1 MPGVGRTISGRIA
14 WVDHSQAPP
23 KKEAIAPL
31 FSLLKSIEKYT
42 KSRVEKIDSGGFM
55 SITPNSPK
63 DASKLE
69 RVVEKWTVPIGNL
82 FVSLFHRIAL
92 FGIGAATVW
101 SAGIA
106 FLGMVA
112 KGSASIEDLLLLF
125 IYLEIGAMV
134 GIYFK
139 TNHMPVRFLIYVAI
153 TAVTRL
159 IIDLVN
165 TKHEADLPILYMG
178 LTILILALANAIVR
192 YASFKFPSR
201 TGESE

>member
-1 MPGVGRTISGRIA
+1 MNI
-14 WVDHSQAPP
+14 PP
-23 KKEAIAPL
+23 TSSKEA
-31 FSLLKSIEKYT
+31 SKIEAT
-42 KSRVEKIDSGGFM
+42 I
-55 SITPNSPK
+55 
-63 DASKLE
+63 
-69 RVVEKWTVPIGNL
+69 EKWTVPIGNL

-101 SAGIA
+101 SAAVA
-106 FLGMVA
+106 FVGMIS
-112 KGSASIEDLLLLF
+112 KGAASIEDLLLLF

-165 TKHEADLPILYMG
+165 TKHEADMPILLMG
-178 LTILILALANAIVR
+178 LTILILAIANAVVR
-192 YASFKFPSR
+192 YASFKFPSKS
-201 TGESE
+201 GGSE

>member
-1 MPGVGRTISGRIA
+1 M
-14 WVDHSQAPP
+14 
-23 KKEAIAPL
+23 
-31 FSLLKSIEKYT
+31 
-42 KSRVEKIDSGGFM
+42 
-55 SITPNSPK
+55 TPRLPK

-69 RVVEKWTVPIGNL
+69 DALERLTVPIGNL

-101 SAGIA
+101 SAAVA
-106 FLGMVA
+106 FIGMA
-112 KGSASIEDLLLLF
+112 NKGSASIEDLLLLF

-153 TAVTRL
+153 TAVTRF

-165 TKHEADLPILYMG
+165 TRHEADMAILFMG

-192 YASFKFPSR
+192 YASFKYPSKS
-201 TGESE
+201 GDSD

>member
-1 MPGVGRTISGRIA
+1 MNMPNGA
-14 WVDHSQAPP
+14 
-23 KKEAIAPL
+23 
-31 FSLLKSIEKYT
+31 
-42 KSRVEKIDSGGFM
+42 
-55 SITPNSPK
+55 PK
-63 DASKLE
+63 DASKIEEAIE
-69 RVVEKWTVPIGNL
+69 RWTVPIGNL

-92 FGIGAATVW
+92 FGIGGATVW
-101 SAGIA
+101 SAAVA
-106 FLGMVA
+106 FMGMVS

-165 TKHEADLPILYMG
+165 TKHEADMAILLMG
-178 LTILILALANAIVR
+178 LTILILALANAVVR
-192 YASFKFPSR
+192 YASFKYPSK

>member
-1 MPGVGRTISGRIA
+1 MVNLMNT
-14 WVDHSQAPP
+14 PP
-23 KKEAIAPL
+23 K
-31 FSLLKSIEKYT
+31 SSNT
-42 KSRVEKIDSGGFM
+42 
-55 SITPNSPK
+55 
-63 DASKLE
+63 SKLE
-69 RVVEKWTVPIGNL
+69 EILEKWTVPIGNL

-101 SAGIA
+101 SAVVA
-106 FLGMVA
+106 FLGMVS

-165 TKHEADLPILYMG
+165 TKHEADMAILFMG
-178 LTILILALANAIVR
+178 VTILILALANAIVR
-192 YASFKFPSR
+192 YASFKYPSR
-201 TGESE
+201 SGDNE

>member
-1 MPGVGRTISGRIA
+1 MNS
-14 WVDHSQAPP
+14 
-23 KKEAIAPL
+23 
-31 FSLLKSIEKYT
+31 
-42 KSRVEKIDSGGFM
+42 
-55 SITPNSPK
+55 NSPK
-63 DASKLE
+63 DMMKIESLI
-69 RVVEKWTVPIGNL
+69 EKWTAPMGNL

-101 SAGIA
+101 SAALA
-106 FLGMVA
+106 FLGMVN
-112 KGSASIEDLLLLF
+112 KGVASIEDLLLLF

-165 TKHEADLPILYMG
+165 TKHEADMAILLMG
-178 LTILILALANAIVR
+178 ITILILAIANAVVR
-192 YASFKFPSR
+192 YASFKYPSKSL
-201 TGESE
+201 EKD

>member
-1 MPGVGRTISGRIA
+1 
-14 WVDHSQAPP
+14 
-23 KKEAIAPL
+23 
-31 FSLLKSIEKYT
+31 
-42 KSRVEKIDSGGFM
+42 M
-55 SITPNSPK
+55 SESNPK
-63 DASKLE
+63 DIKNIEHRIESWLIP
-69 RVVEKWTVPIGNL
+69 TGNL

-101 SAGIA
+101 AAGMSFA
-106 FLGMVA
+106 EMMQ
-112 KGSASIEDLLLLF
+112 KPYASVQDLLLLF

-165 TKHEADLPILYMG
+165 TKHEADLAILFMG
-178 LTILILALANAIVR
+178 LTILILAIANAIVR
-192 YASFKFPSR
+192 YASFKFPSK
-201 TGESE
+201 TSDNE